1 MKNIALSL
9 TLLLL
14 TPLFISKSLSQE
26 SDKASARAPLA
37 GVLNFYAMTA
47 NIGTAGQPAPDQF
60 AHVRDANYSAVIN
73 LAMPDSANA
82 LANEGEIVNGLGMAY
97 THIPVPWDAP
107 SAVHVKQFFDT
118 MDALEQNGRNVLVHC
133 AANYRAS
140 VFTYKYLTLRKGLSA
155 EQATTPLLKKWLP
168 EMDANWQAIM
178 ALTTQEIE

>member
-14 TPLFISKSLSQE
+14 TPLFMTASWSQE
-26 SDKASARAPLA
+26 SDKTSAQAPLT

-47 NIGTAGQPAPDQF
+47 NIAASGQPTPDQF
-60 AHVRDANYSAVIN
+60 TQVRDANYSTVIN

-107 SAVHVKQFFDT
+107 SAIHVKQFFDS
-118 MDALEQNGRNVLVHC
+118 MDALEQKDQNVLVHC

-168 EMDANWQAIM
+168 EMDANWLVVM
-178 ALTTQEIE
+178 ALTAQEIE